1 MKGGTETNMR
11 EVNSYKSLF
20 KIQFRIY
27 EIGNKTLPFPI
38 PLDTLIV
45 TVILIPFMYPI
56 AYLLDQQF
64 TLFLAIFLAGGA
76 SYLISQLDLQ
86 GKSMFMFLFGLI
98 EYFARKKTINLTGKK
113 IQVKNRHYTNWEM
126 GDIGE

>member
-1 MKGGTETNMR
+1 MR

-27 EIGNKTLPFPI
+27 EIGNKTLPFPV

-64 TLFLAIFLAGGA
+64 TFFLTIF
-76 SYLISQLDLQ
+76 
-86 GKSMFMFLFGLI
+86 
-98 EYFARKKTINLTGKK
+98 
-113 IQVKNRHYTNWEM
+113 
-126 GDIGE
+126 

>member
-1 MKGGTETNMR
+1 MR

-27 EIGNKTLPFPI
+27 EIGNKTLPFPV

-64 TLFLAIFLAGGA
+64 TFFLTIFLAGGA

-98 EYFARKKTINLTGKK
+98 EYFTRKKTINLVGKK
-113 IQVKNRHYTNWEM
+113 IQIKSKHYTNWEM

>member
-1 MKGGTETNMR
+1 MR

-27 EIGNKTLPFPI
+27 EIGDKTLPFPI

-98 EYFARKKTINLTGKK
+98 EYFTRKKTINLAGKK
-113 IQVKNRHYTNWEM
+113 IQIKSKHYTNWEM